1 MAPRSK
7 KKAPNGRTHT
17 PLGLLETMPVSASPR
32 GVWELGESC
41 RLGGSYTSRASGK
54 FGGSSVIGLTWGGG
68 TFRSFIGKFPLSSP
82 PFSVPTPLPRGLTIR
97 PPKPFKNDL
106 AQAAG
111 PSARLLAALPLS
123 SPPPSARGRGAI
135 SFRAEA
141 RGPHPRTRAQPG
153 EATGGDGPRRL
164 VGPSWSGCDSSGDNS
179 FYTVGGSL
187 SSPQYALVTQS
198 DVSQHPKD
206 YTSEGARKMQKF
218 IPPKKAVL
226 FLEKAAGQEV
236 AAQCLRRGPDCLC
249 C

>member
-1 MAPRSK
+1 MAQRSK

-32 GVWELGESC
+32 GVWELGASC

-97 PPKPFKNDL
+97 SPKPFKNDL

-135 SFRAEA
+135 SFRAGA

-153 EATGGDGPRRL
+153 EATGGDRTLRL
-164 VGPSWSGCDSSGDNS
+164 VGPSWSGCDSSGDTG

-187 SSPQYALVTQS
+187 SSPQYPLG
-198 DVSQHPKD
+198 PWRGLGLLGLG
-206 YTSEGARKMQKF
+206 YW
-218 IPPKKAVL
+218 
-226 FLEKAAGQEV
+226 QEY
-236 AAQCLRRGPDCLC
+236 LRRRSPPDGQVDEAVESQGTNRRGWS
-249 C
+249 